1 LKKGGWYAH
10 ETRDAAIKIL
20 NAGIRPSS
28 FGCGP
33 GYAWVDLECCRVVSG
48 YASPNATLGEFHA
61 FLDRIRGIIS
71 GSRKQVLLAGD
82 FNAKSAAWGS
92 RSEDHRGEA
101 LADLL
106 AESDMVVQNRG
117 CDPTFSGPHGNST
130 IDDLAGED
138 IVLKLIHPVEGT
150 NRNITGDNWFTSLLS
165 VNKLLREKKVTYIGT
180 LRKNKTEILHNFCQ
194 TRTDKKSRPCLVF
207 ERI

>member
-130 IDDLAGED
+130 IDITVTSVGLARRLNAWRVDKREMLSD
-138 IVLKLIHPVEGT
+138 HLLI
-150 NRNITGDNWFTSLLS
+150 WLA
-165 VNKLLREKKVTYIGT
+165 KT
-180 LRKNKTEILHNFCQ
+180 LYSN
-194 TRTDKKSRPCLVF
+194 
-207 ERI
+207 